1 MGVAHLEGKAACRY
15 GLDFRSGIWKTVQRR
30 VGRLLCLDAP
40 STSSTTPSASCSL
53 LEKQTDE
60 DGYIARHVQQI
71 YSNSHTSV
79 TSVKL
84 ANHAQNLVSMHAS
97 RRTAAELFANLFAV
111 RY

>member
-1 MGVAHLEGKAACRY
+1 MGVGHLEGKAACRY
-15 GLDFRSGIWKTVQRR
+15 GLDSRSGIWKTVQRY
-30 VGRLLCLDAP
+30 VGRILCFDAP
-40 STSSTTPSASCSL
+40 RTSSITPSASCCL

-60 DGYIARHVQQI
+60 DDNIARHVQQI
-71 YSNSHTSV
+71 YSNPHTSA

-84 ANHAQNLVSMHAS
+84 ADYAQNLVSMHSS